1 MATKCV
7 NTSEKDFKQVLNS
20 LRSTLKQAKIPTEGL
35 SKIEVDSVLTGLAT
49 KYNLTPDALLSPTS
63 DMIHLIDDAITEARN
78 RRTREQQKLEE
89 MAENKLGEATYIIG
103 AKNDKNYL
111 RKNKDTLQIYTENL
125 QAYNAIAPEEERV
138 MLDGLISPEG
148 GVTLDV
154 KYTSALHR
162 TDSNGTPNPN
172 AIGLVTKLNAQ
183 GKDGKWIKEE
193 GVFPDT
199 DEAFEAFKKVNGMQL
214 DKIRKV
220 LGMNSPEE
228 AIYKK
233 VHIVER
239 MALDN
244 AGLPERFAKALA
256 EMIEDKLGL
265 ESRIMD
271 SELGSKNNKLYGI
284 EIKKPISL
292 KQSGTKKSSGK
303 KTTAKKEASDS
314 KKALESTKTERPA
327 IQDVGEETLDRN
339 ILINIIPDIAKRR
352 ARANYISNM
361 FSQMLTIEVDTLRAK
376 LNSKPEDE
384 LTDDEYEAK
393 LALNRGTE
401 EQQRVFAL
409 GFVTPDGRTLATKIL
424 NNVRG
429 FFQNVISIYD
439 SNDQDAINGL
449 INALYFRT
457 TESGEDVYANTF
469 MAEEFEIECVQNGI
483 KSKRDKMQAAN
494 LRLGAL
500 SAAFKTIFENEGAF
514 EALIQEAAPTIEFT
528 ENIRLSADL
537 STPIETADDTSND
550 DDEGSVENRSGIS
563 HIKMKLLDPAKT
575 LSTRMKSLLG
585 KQYKQ
590 VNTKK
595 GITYMLDDLGQRV
608 RMDAGVVYYK
618 LMDVFCNMNKPED
631 FMKYLDEAV
640 VKYPWLAGIKGELS
654 VDTDLRNEFY
664 RAFRK
669 VFVRYAKINPKGMI
683 HLNSEISTVA
693 FLDDLARNYEGGIP
707 IGQNSVYTDTGER
720 DENNVR
726 QIIKFFTAP
735 KGVGG
740 ITLDKDRL
748 VLNEEYIKKAPY
760 LFIKQ
765 ALNSKT
771 LNLTTVKAA
780 LDLLR
785 GEFVYPSERG
795 KENPSVRSNFSLE
808 ATLKNLG
815 IDPVNV
821 NIQALLPYISEEEW
835 TNIETL
841 DELDEVFTPEQR
853 AKIQKVLTA
862 IKGIADNYKD
872 GGHLINDTKSYY
884 LMICNALPMYSEGY
898 SLASFRHDGKSRY
911 SYSVPDF
918 ISTMTGIIS
927 KTDTKEDLEFGTQ
940 YMEENYG
947 QYDFFKNPVT
957 GEWMC
962 PTMEDFNETVNGNLT
977 DRAIEI
983 RKNFSY
989 VNVLSVGDG
998 ANDTIGRADDAT
1010 FTDAIICSFF
1020 LGKTSRKGEDGLS
1033 FGYYRNPL
1041 FSDVDALVL
1050 FKMRKFTNLKTYKG
1064 EVLKRLAKVF
1074 RQELKRIEQARGEK
1088 KGTGV
1093 NVEFYKKN
1101 ADKFCFFTE
1110 FKGHEDE
1117 ILDHLKWLAENS
1129 TSYNKAKEEFIEQLL
1144 DTGSYEDSDGQS
1156 IRLGNGL
1163 GMKFLNFMDGISR
1176 ERKLKL
1182 YDRILHNI
1190 NESAETDEIEE
1201 SKEDAKPK
1209 SINLDTK
1216 HDPAEKKA
1224 EEDKKVEQV
1233 DKWLEM
1239 FYYNDYFAQSQLIQL
1254 LFGDLAYSKN
1264 IRDFIKRNKQ
1274 AYAAGERLYARDENG
1289 DPLMER
1295 AAYLED
1301 EYMVSN
1307 GWNQIKTLL
1316 KSSPMHDIDKS
1327 LINGA
1332 LEAFKGICGTD
1343 GQSFRHP
1350 KSYKKLFIAMGGKWT
1365 DHMEEALDR
1374 LSHGKFNSEDFLA
1387 LWNPIKPFLF
1397 SHETKTINGR
1407 NEKVVAQHKN
1417 SEYLISAL
1425 WSVLNTSLNKSPR
1438 LAALQK
1444 FMEKHNIDVVHF
1456 HSVVKVGYHSGL
1468 SLEQDIEAFNLAKH
1482 KNNGNFKI
1490 NDKVTLEDITS
1501 YAQYKK
1507 ELGKALFDDK
1517 ISQDEYNNALRR
1529 FSYDHIVDVVPKSG
1543 KEEAFLEATNKAY
1556 ESLEKQACLEY
1567 DEDENKRVYNPDVFH
1582 EFPIEDYMIVQ
1593 PSDDHLTDTTA
1604 VFGSQL
1610 RNIIPADIPE
1620 GFTMTIKVNGEPVT
1634 LNRKE
1639 AIKYYN
1645 MLIVDQLIDSFSQ
1658 IDEKFSNIKNLKAML
1673 DVAIEGNPMYGE
1685 DVRAALE
1692 LNDDGTAFKLPF
1704 NSPNLTNKIEALI
1717 LSVFEKNIQR
1727 QDITGGNVVLV
1738 SNFGL
1743 SDNLHVKYKNDNP
1756 EEGVE
1761 YIPAYMPASKK
1772 SMYEDYLIEVT
1783 EDDGNGGIITY
1794 WQVDFDRLKANN
1806 EEDLLNVIGYR
1817 IPTEDKYSIMPIRIV
1832 GFMPITAGTTIMLP
1846 SDIIA
1851 MSGTDF
1857 DIDKLFLMLKSTRR
1871 EVAGRELVDAFQKWC
1886 DDNHKSYNAAW
1897 DNILIGGKYT
1907 DKALDEERDYGFT
1920 DAELRDLIDEN
1931 KTFYQFMED
1940 EGTDLLINNTDYPR
1954 YVIQKPRIVRKSDG
1968 SMDLDETSKM
1978 SGIKNLRT
1986 KKAIRNNMLIDAIW
2000 GILTSPEGSR
2010 LSMTPASYDNAKH
2023 SSRQQRIA
2031 HDPAAFAKFYEV
2043 YKEEIDTDG
2052 FYKVFNSLTIKELD
2066 EFMEQYGHPDDPM
2079 DLSFY
2084 VTTHRNL
2091 MDGNDL
2097 IGFCAVSSSNHYKY
2111 QFTSL
2116 TVNKDNQFN
2125 ITVPGFDTLRVVD
2138 VSKPRSPLT
2147 KLPIGRTHSEFQAA
2161 SPDNGKDPVLGDLGC
2176 NSMTMSRVS
2185 FLCKIGL
2192 TPQMIGWLNTVD
2204 DLAAYGAEFKTDDI
2218 TDKDVQDW
2226 SGDLEKIIS
2235 MAFKLRTEGKI
2246 ENPVDQ
2252 RNAAIFSMWMSNIKE
2267 CATALNAANCFMRS
2281 DSPNGALKISAAEGI
2296 QQLLKVKD
2304 FELEASSPD
2313 YPIQGFNEDFIDLN
2327 LKVHDY
2333 NGEGKEVA
2341 GYDTFRR
2348 EVMNKPVPRLQAFYS
2363 LGIGNAFSLC
2373 ARYLPSTT
2381 SGVLNAVQKLRA
2393 ETNDNYKSR
2402 NDSILNGSSKHLKSF
2417 LSELNTFILTMGDSI
2432 FAVPEAENG
2441 ERKLMSVRNYY
2452 IHDFPAKYKAFLEEK
2467 DDKGNYVHEDVRNMT
2482 LIKMITNASE
2492 KGIRFF
2498 NVGGHTTP
2506 LARKYFMEDL
2516 ESLLKSEDKDVRDFA
2531 QDLFLYAYY
2540 DSGLSFGH
2548 SNYGIFFTTAF
2559 MLSMPRYIDRL
2570 VAANGRMVS
2579 DSEKMFD
2586 RFIYQ
2591 YLLNHPKLLTR
2602 VQPNFAKDAKDFST
2616 FTITFP
2622 KKSATY
2628 SRLIIG
2634 NNVPVKYVYA
2644 STPEGLAVY
2653 KVRTDNTGRI
2663 DLSQGERKVY
2673 FDRVS
2678 FNKGMLKTQ
2687 GAPYYDAELDA
2698 DKIEWDKLEDRG
2710 TVVDSKSLE
2719 KATKAD
2725 KKKETK
2731 KKEGKDPSPIA
2742 EEKLQKDEKD
2752 TTKASIVL
2760 GLEEDDSAKQG
2771 LSSSLDALEVDPL
2784 PDKAVDIARLLNTFE
2799 SETKDIND
2807 NSVPKEKNLNDF
2819 TPTDEEDEVVC
2830 EKP

>member
-1 MATKCV
+1 MATNCV
-7 NTSEKDFKQVLNS
+7 NTSDKDFKQVLNS

-35 SKIEVDSVLTGLAT
+35 SKIEIDSVLTGLAT
-49 KYNLTPDALLSPTS
+49 KYNLTTDVLLSNKS
-63 DMIHLIDDAITEARN
+63 GMIHLIDDAITEARD
-78 RRTREQQKLEE
+78 RRTREQQNLEK
-89 MAENKLGEATYIIG
+89 MAENKLGEATYVVG

-111 RKNKDTLQIYTENL
+111 RNNKDTLQIYTENL
-125 QAYNAIAPEEERV
+125 QAFNAIAPEEERV
-138 MLDGLISPEG
+138 VLDGLISPEG

-154 KYTSALHR
+154 KYTSAIHR

-183 GKDGKWIKEE
+183 DKDGKWIKEE

-199 DEAFEAFKKVNGMQL
+199 DEAFEVFKKVNGRQL

-239 MALDN
+239 MALDA

-265 ESRIMD
+265 ESRIME
-271 SELGSKNNKLYGI
+271 SKLGSKNNKLYGI

-292 KQSGTKKSSGK
+292 KQGGTKKSSGK
-303 KTTAKKEASDS
+303 KTATNKEASDS

-361 FSQMLTIEVDTLRAK
+361 FSQMLTVEVDALRAK
-376 LNSKPEDE
+376 LNSKPEDK

-409 GFVTPDGRTLATKIL
+409 GFVTPDGKTLATKIL

-429 FFQNVISIYD
+429 FFQDVVSIYY
-439 SNDQDAINGL
+439 SNDKNAINGL

-483 KSKRDKMQAAN
+483 KSKIDKMEAAE

-500 SAAFKTIFENEGAF
+500 SAAFKSILENEGAF

-563 HIKMKLLDPAKT
+563 HIKMKLLDPART

-618 LMDVFCNMNKPED
+618 LMDVFCNMNRPED

-640 VKYPWLAGIKGELS
+640 VKYPWLAGVKGELS

-720 DENNVR
+720 NETNVR
-726 QIIKFFTAP
+726 NIINFFTAP
-735 KGVGG
+735 KGIGG
-740 ITLDKDRL
+740 ITLDSDRL
-748 VLNEEYIKKAPY
+748 ILNEKYIKAAPY
-760 LFIKQ
+760 LFIQQ
-765 ALNSKT
+765 ALNSKR

-785 GEFVYPSERG
+785 GEFIYPSKRG
-795 KENPSVRSNFSLE
+795 EEEPPVRSEFSLE

-821 NIQALLPYISEEEW
+821 NIQALLPYISEEKWASIRTLNE
-835 TNIETL
+835 L
-841 DELDEVFTPEQR
+841 DELFTPEQR
-853 AKIQKVLTA
+853 AKVQKILTA
-862 IKGIADNYKD
+862 IKGIVDNYKD

-998 ANDTIGRADDAT
+998 ANDTIGKASDDT

-1050 FKMRKFTNLKTYKG
+1050 FKMRKFTNPENYKE
-1064 EVLKRLAKVF
+1064 EVLRRLAKVF

-1093 NVEFYKKN
+1093 KVEFYKKN

-1129 TSYNKAKEEFIEQLL
+1129 TSYDKAKEKFIEELL
-1144 DTGSYEDSDGQS
+1144 DKGSYTDSVGQV
-1156 IRLGNGL
+1156 IRLGDGL
-1163 GMKFLNFMDGISR
+1163 VMKFLNFMSGITR
-1176 ERKLKL
+1176 ERKLRL

-1190 NESAETDEIEE
+1190 NDSAETDEIEE
-1201 SKEDAKPK
+1201 SKEDVKPK
-1209 SINLDTK
+1209 SINLDK
-1216 HDPAEKKA
+1216 SNDPTEKKA

-1274 AYAAGERLYARDENG
+1274 AYAAGERLYARDEEGN
-1289 DPLMER
+1289 PMMER
-1295 AAYLED
+1295 AVYLGD

-1307 GWNQIKTLL
+1307 SWSHIKTLL
-1316 KSSPMHDIDKS
+1316 NSSPMHDIDKS

-1332 LEAFKGICGTD
+1332 LESFKEICGTD
-1343 GQSFRHP
+1343 GQSLRHP
-1350 KSYKKLFIAMGGKWT
+1350 MSYKKLFMAMGGKWN

-1374 LSHGKFNSEDFLA
+1374 LSHGKFSTEDFLA

-1444 FMEKHNIDVVHF
+1444 FMEKHDIDVVHF
-1456 HSVVKVGYHSGL
+1456 HSVVKIGYHSEL
-1468 SLEQDIEAFNLAKH
+1468 NLEQDVEAFNLAKH

-1490 NDKVTLEDITS
+1490 NDKVTLEGITS
-1501 YAQYKK
+1501 YTQYKD
-1507 ELGKALFDDK
+1507 ELGRALFDDK

-1529 FSYDHIVDVVPKSG
+1529 FSYDHIIDVAPKGG
-1543 KEEAFLEATNKAY
+1543 KEQAFIEATNKAY
-1556 ESLEKQACLEY
+1556 ESLEQQACLEY
-1567 DEDENKRVYNPDVFH
+1567 NEDENKRVYNPNVFH

-1610 RNIIPADIPE
+1610 RNIMPADLPE

-1634 LNRKE
+1634 LDREE

-1658 IDEKFSNIKNLKAML
+1658 IDEKFSNIKNLKSML
-1673 DVAIEGNPMYGE
+1673 DAAIEGNPMYGE

-1761 YIPAYMPASKK
+1761 YIPAYMPASKR
-1772 SMYEDYLIEVT
+1772 SMYEDYCIEVT
-1783 EDDGNGGIITY
+1783 EDDGNGGTVTY

-1817 IPTEDKYSIMPIRIV
+1817 IPTEDKYSIMPIRII

-1871 EVAGRELVDAFQKWC
+1871 EVAGTELIDAFQKWC
-1886 DDNHKSYNAAW
+1886 GDNHKSYDAAW
-1897 DNILIGGKYT
+1897 DNILIGGRYT
-1907 DKALDEERDYGFT
+1907 DRALDERRDYGFT
-1920 DAELRDLIDEN
+1920 DAELRDLMDEN

-1940 EGTDLLINNTDYPR
+1940 EGTDLLIDNTDYPK
-1954 YVIQKPRIVRKSDG
+1954 YVIQKPRIVHKSDG
-1968 SMDLDETSKM
+1968 SIDLDETSKM
-1978 SGIKNLRT
+1978 SGVRNLRT
-1986 KKAIRNNMLIDAIW
+1986 KKAIRNNMLIDVIW

-2031 HDPAAFAKFYEV
+2031 HDPVAFAKFYEV
-2043 YKEEIDTDG
+2043 YEEEIKAEG
-2052 FYKVFNSLTIKELD
+2052 FYKVFNSLTIDELD
-2066 EFMEQYGHPDDPM
+2066 EFMEEYGHPDDPM

-2111 QFTSL
+2111 QFTNL
-2116 TVNKDNQFN
+2116 TVNKGNQFN
-2125 ITVPGFDTLRVVD
+2125 ITIPGFNTLRVVD
-2138 VSKPRSPLT
+2138 ISKPRSPLT
-2147 KLPIGRTHSEFQAA
+2147 KLPTGRTHSEFQAA

-2204 DLAAYGAEFKTDDI
+2204 DLAAYGAELKFDDI
-2218 TDKDVQDW
+2218 TDKEVQNWD
-2226 SGDLEKIIS
+2226 GDLEKIIS
-2235 MAFKLRTEGKI
+2235 MAFELRTEGK
-2246 ENPVDQ
+2246 VKDQ
-2252 RNAAIFSMWMSNIKE
+2252 RNVAIFSMWMSNIKN

-2304 FELEASSPD
+2304 FELEASSSE
-2313 YPIQGFNEDFIDLN
+2313 YPIQGFNRNFIDLN

-2333 NGEGKEVA
+2333 NKDGVEIV
-2341 GYDTFRR
+2341 GYDAFRS

-2381 SGVLNAVQKLRA
+2381 SGVLKAVQKLRA

-2402 NDSILNGSSKHLKSF
+2402 NDSILNGSAKNLKSF

-2506 LARKYFMEDL
+2506 LGRKYFMEDL

-2579 DSEKMFD
+2579 DSDKMFD

-2602 VQPNFAKDAKDFST
+2602 VQPNFAKGTKDFSN
-2616 FTITFP
+2616 FTISFP
-2622 KKSATY
+2622 KRSVTY
-2628 SRLIIG
+2628 KRLIIG
-2634 NNVPVKYVYA
+2634 NNVPVRYVYA

-2653 KVRTDNTGRI
+2653 KVVTDSTGRI
-2663 DLSQGERKVY
+2663 DLSQGEGKVS
-2673 FDRVS
+2673 FKRVA

-2687 GAPYYDAELDA
+2687 GAPYYDAELDE

-2719 KATKAD
+2719 KAAKAD

-2731 KKEGKDPSPIA
+2731 KEVKDPSPVA
-2742 EEKLQKDEKD
+2742 EEKLKKDAND
-2752 TTKASIVL
+2752 ITDASSVL
-2760 GLEEDDSAKQG
+2760 GLKEDNSVKQG
-2771 LSSSLDALEVDPL
+2771 NISGSLDALEGDPL
-2784 PDKAVDIARLLNTFE
+2784 PDKAVDIAYVFE
-2799 SETKDIND
+2799 KTKADEE
-2807 NSVPKEKNLNDF
+2807 EKNLDGFASIN
-2819 TPTDEEDEVVC
+2819 EEDNTVC
-2830 EKP
+2830 EP

>member
-20 LRSTLKQAKIPTEGL
+20 LKDWKINTGEL
-35 SKIEVDSVLTGLAT
+35 SKIEIESVLTGLST
-49 KYNLTPDALLSPTS
+49 KYNLSPDALLRPTEAN
-63 DMIHLIDDAITEARN
+63 ITLIRDAINAARD
-78 RRTREQQKLEE
+78 RRTDEQKDLEK
-89 MAENKLGEATYIIG
+89 MADNKLGEATYTVG
-103 AKNDKNYL
+103 AKHDDKNFL

-125 QAYNAIAPEEERV
+125 QAYNAMAPEEERV
-138 MLDGLISPEG
+138 VLDGLISPKD
-148 GVTLDV
+148 GVRLDV

-183 GKDGKWIKEE
+183 SEDGSWIKEE

-199 DEAFEAFKKVNGMQL
+199 DEAFEVFKKVNERQL

-228 AIYKK
+228 AVYKK
-233 VHIVER
+233 VHIVKR
-239 MALDN
+239 MALDA
-244 AGLPERFAKALA
+244 AGLPERFAKALS
-256 EMIEDKLGL
+256 EMIESKLGL
-265 ESRIMD
+265 KSSIMESKI
-271 SELGSKNNKLYGI
+271 GKKQKLYGI
-284 EIKKPISL
+284 EIHKPISL
-292 KQSGTKKSSGK
+292 KQEGTKKSGSK
-303 KTTAKKEASDS
+303 KTTAKKETSDS
-314 KKALESTKTERPA
+314 KKALESTKTERPT
-327 IQDVGEETLDRN
+327 IQDVGEKALNRN
-339 ILINIIPDIAKRR
+339 VLINIIPDIAKRR

-361 FSQMLTIEVDTLRAK
+361 FSQMLTVEVDALRTK

-409 GFVTPDGRTLATKIL
+409 GFVMPNGKTLATKIL

-429 FFQNVISIYD
+429 FFQDVVSVYN
-439 SNDQDAINGL
+439 SNDNEAIDGL
-449 INALYFRT
+449 IKALYFRT
-457 TESGEDVYANTF
+457 AESGEDVYANTF

-483 KSKRDKMQAAN
+483 KKSADKMKAAG
-494 LRLGAL
+494 LRIGAL
-500 SAAFKTIFENEGAF
+500 SAAFEPILETDGAF

-550 DDEGSVENRSGIS
+550 DDEGTVENRSGIS

-618 LMDVFCNMNKPED
+618 LMDVFCEMNRPED
-631 FMKYLDEAV
+631 FIKYLDEAV

-669 VFVRYAKINPKGMI
+669 VFVRYAKINHKGMI

-693 FLDDLARNYEGGIP
+693 FLDDLARNYEGGILV
-707 IGQNSVYTDTGER
+707 GQDSVYTETGER
-720 DENNVR
+720 DESNVR

-735 KGVGG
+735 KKEVGG
-740 ITLDKDRL
+740 ITFDTKDE
-748 VLNEEYIKKAPY
+748 VILNEDYIRAAPY

-771 LNLTTVKAA
+771 INLTTAKAA

-785 GEFVYPSERG
+785 GEFVYPSTKDNE
-795 KENPSVRSNFSLE
+795 KPSVRSNFSLE

-835 TNIETL
+835 ANIKTL
-841 DELDEVFTPEQR
+841 DELDEKFTPEQR
-853 AKIQKVLTA
+853 AKIQKILTA

-962 PTMEDFNETVNGNLT
+962 PTMEDFNETVNGALT

-998 ANDTIGRADDAT
+998 ANDTIGKADDAT

-1020 LGKTSRKGEDGLS
+1020 LGSTSRKGEDGLS

-1041 FSDVDALVL
+1041 FSDVDALVF
-1050 FKMRKFTNLKTYKG
+1050 FKMRKFTNLENYKK

-1093 NVEFYKKN
+1093 KVEFYKKN
-1101 ADKFCFFTE
+1101 AAKFCFFTE

-1129 TSYNKAKEEFIEQLL
+1129 VSYDKAKEEFIEELL
-1144 DTGSYEDSDGQS
+1144 DTGSYKDSNGNAV
-1156 IRLGNGL
+1156 RLGDGL
-1163 GMKFLNFMDGISR
+1163 GTKFLNFMDGITR
-1176 ERKLKL
+1176 ERKLRL

-1201 SKEDAKPK
+1201 NKEDAKPK
-1209 SINLDTK
+1209 SINLDEK
-1216 HDPAEKKA
+1216 HDLAKKKA

-1264 IRDFIKRNKQ
+1264 IIEFIKRNKQ
-1274 AYAAGERLYARDENG
+1274 AYAAGERLYARDEKGN
-1289 DPLMER
+1289 PIMER
-1295 AAYLED
+1295 AVYLED

-1307 GWNQIKTLL
+1307 SWSQIKTLL

-1350 KSYKKLFIAMGGKWT
+1350 KSYKKLFMAMGGEWN

-1374 LSHGKFNSEDFLA
+1374 ISHGKFNTEDFLA

-1407 NEKVVAQHKN
+1407 NEKVIAQHKN

-1456 HSVVKVGYHSGL
+1456 HSVVKIGYHSEL
-1468 SLEQDIEAFNLAKH
+1468 NLEQDIEAFDLAKQ
-1482 KNNGNFKI
+1482 KNGGNFEI
-1490 NDKVTLEDITS
+1490 NDKVTLKGITS
-1501 YAQYKK
+1501 YAKYKE
-1507 ELGKALFDDK
+1507 ELGKALFNDK
-1517 ISQDEYNNALRR
+1517 ISQDEYNNALRK
-1529 FSYDHIVDVVPKSG
+1529 FSYDHIIDIAPKSS
-1543 KEEAFLEATNKAY
+1543 KEQAFIEATNKAY
-1556 ESLEKQACLEY
+1556 ESLEKQASLEY
-1567 DEDENKRVYNPDVFH
+1567 NEDESKRVYNPDVFH

-1610 RNIIPADIPE
+1610 RNIMPADLPE

-1634 LNRKE
+1634 LNREE

-1673 DVAIEGNPMYGE
+1673 DAAMEGNSMYGE

-1761 YIPAYMPASKK
+1761 YIPAYMPASKR
-1772 SMYEDYLIEVT
+1772 SMYEDYLIKVT
-1783 EDDGNGGIITY
+1783 EDDGNGGTITY

-1832 GFMPITAGTTIMLP
+1832 GFMPIIAGTTIMLP

-1871 EVAGRELVDAFQKWC
+1871 EVAGRELIDAFLKWC
-1886 DDNHKSYNAAW
+1886 EGSHKSYKTTL
-1897 DNILIGGKYT
+1897 DNILKGGRYT
-1907 DKALDEERDYGFT
+1907 DRALDEERDYGFT
-1920 DAELRDLIDEN
+1920 DAELRDLMDEN
-1931 KTFYQFMED
+1931 ETFYQFMED
-1940 EGTDLLINNTDYPR
+1940 EGTDLLLNNTDYPK
-1954 YVIQKPRIVRKSDG
+1954 YVIQKPRIVHKSDG
-1968 SMDLDETSKM
+1968 SIDLDETSKM

-1986 KKAIRNNMLIDAIW
+1986 KKAIRNNMLTDVIW

-2010 LSMTPASYDNAKH
+2010 LSMTPASYENAKH

-2031 HDPAAFAKFYEV
+2031 HDPVAFAKFYEV
-2043 YKEEIDTDG
+2043 YKEEIDAEG
-2052 FYKVFNSLTIKELD
+2052 FYKVFNSLTIEELD
-2066 EFMEQYGHPDDPM
+2066 RFMEQYGHPDDPM

-2111 QFTSL
+2111 QFTHL
-2116 TVNKDNQFN
+2116 TVNESNQFN

-2204 DLAAYGAEFKTDDI
+2204 DLSAYGASLKFDDI
-2218 TDKDVQDW
+2218 TDEEVQNWD
-2226 SGDLEKIIS
+2226 GDLEKIIR
-2235 MAFKLRTEGKI
+2235 MAYKLRTTGSVK
-2246 ENPVDQ
+2246 DQ
-2252 RNAAIFSMWMSNIKE
+2252 REVAIFSMWMNNIKE
-2267 CATALNAANCFMRS
+2267 CSTALNAANCFMRS
-2281 DSPNGALKISAAEGI
+2281 DSPNGALKISAADGI

-2304 FELEASSPD
+2304 FELTASDGD
-2313 YPIQGFNEDFIDLN
+2313 YAIQGFNSDFVDLN
-2327 LKVHDY
+2327 LRVHDY
-2333 NGEGKEVA
+2333 AKDGKEIA

-2348 EVMNKPVPRLQAFYS
+2348 KVMEKPVPRLQAFYS

-2417 LSELNTFILTMGDSI
+2417 LAELNTFILTMGDSI

-2516 ESLLKSEDKDVRDFA
+2516 ESLLKSKDKDVRDFA

-2602 VQPNFAKDAKDFST
+2602 VQPNFAEDAKDFST

-2622 KKSATY
+2622 EKSVTFY
-2628 SRLIIG
+2628 KLFIG

-2644 STPEGLAVY
+2644 ITPKGLAVY

-2663 DLSQGERKVY
+2663 DLSQGEGKVS
-2673 FDRVS
+2673 FDRVT

-2698 DKIEWDKLEDRG
+2698 EEIEWDKLEDRG

-2742 EEKLQKDEKD
+2742 EEKLQTDEKD

-2771 LSSSLDALEVDPL
+2771 ISGSLDALEEDPL
-2784 PDKAVDIARLLNTFE
+2784 PAKAVDIARLLNTFE
-2799 SETKDIND
+2799 SEARDIND
-2807 NSVPKEKNLNDF
+2807 KNVPKEKNLDDY
-2819 TPTDEEDEVVC
+2819 TPTDEEDDVVC
-2830 EKP
+2830 ERP